1 MLTTEAD
8 HLDLKRCEW
17 EEGWTS
23 LLLVETM
30 WLFSFIEWNQ
40 WIEVEALTNTV
51 KCLTT
56 NEGKEGGRHKRKGF
70 GARTN
75 TAARAV
81 NSPESCISRGVMEG
95 WSPANTN
102 TGLARED
109 LHRWARF
116 PPFQIPSPVVPS
128 AICCPPPHPPAA
140 VNSWVCHSLEPL
152 IMSNQSLLYLF
163 IYLYTVWS
171 QVSSLRRRLL
181 PSKHAQRFD
190 AEVWRR
196 GSREVLL
203 QDWILH
209 WTSSGDSAQYWN
221 CLSYHKK
228 KFKPFHFGILLASKW
243 HTFFGSPARYA
254 LY

>member
-1 MLTTEAD
+1 MGHYSAVNRPCFGTAFVSGVHLRSLKLLT
-8 HLDLKRCEW
+8 R
-17 EEGWTS
+17 GGS
-23 LLLVETM
+23 LGFETVWMKVGPVQLNITLLVEMM

-40 WIEVEALTNTV
+40 WIEVEVSTNNV
-51 KCLTT
+51 VYKSASSTT
-56 NEGKEGGRHKRKGF
+56 NEGKEGGGKKRKGF

-75 TAARAV
+75 TSARAV

-95 WSPANTN
+95 WSRANTN

-116 PPFQIPSPVVPS
+116 PPFQFPSPVVPS
-128 AICCPPPHPPAA
+128 AICCPPPYPPAA

-181 PSKHAQRFD
+181 PSKHAH
-190 AEVWRR
+190 
-196 GSREVLL
+196 GLL
-203 QDWILH
+203 QGFSRDFA
-209 WTSSGDSAQYWN
+209 SGSGFTLNIKRW
-221 CLSYHKK
+221 
-228 KFKPFHFGILLASKW
+228 PFSNV
-243 HTFFGSPARYA
+243 
-254 LY
+254 

>member
-1 MLTTEAD
+1 M
-8 HLDLKRCEW
+8 
-17 EEGWTS
+17 
-23 LLLVETM
+23 
-30 WLFSFIEWNQ
+30 
-40 WIEVEALTNTV
+40 
-51 KCLTT
+51 
-56 NEGKEGGRHKRKGF
+56 RHKRKGF

-81 NSPESCISRGVMEG
+81 NSPESCISRGG

-128 AICCPPPHPPAA
+128 AICCPPPYPPAA

-190 AEVWRR
+190 AEVLERFYFR
-196 GSREVLL
+196 IGFYIEHRVVTQHSIEIVYRT
-203 QDWILH
+203 I
-209 WTSSGDSAQYWN
+209 
-221 CLSYHKK
+221 KK
-228 KFKPFHFGILLASKW
+228 NSNLFTLESC
-243 HTFFGSPARYA
+243 
-254 LY
+254 